1 MAQQVTSS
9 IEPQSQEALPISQ
22 TAFGGGQGG
31 PSPAPSSGAAPVG
44 DNPQDLYRKILQM
57 AMQASSPRPVLPQP
71 VPRQAQQQ
79 QKGGEVP
86 GYMQSG
92 PQWGFERFSHN
103 LQNQILPTIQNA
115 FGQHKQQQIAK
126 AEADWNVLN
135 TGLQTGNQPLI
146 QSILGDP
153 KKLKEMAKALNQD
166 WMNPKNSVYLQ
177 GLQQYAKKQDM
188 DNQKK
193 AGLIQKLKQAFA
205 QKQQMQLNPQQQ
217 QALTQEMMGKIGKEQ
232 QPADMKALLPI
243 ALEGMKEESATKKA
257 EEEHKFQETK
267 AEMTQKFAE
276 WKQDTHDQFQQR
288 IQTMREDAMDRRQ
301 SEREMMM
308 LKALGI
314 RLSAEDKKQLEPKA
328 SDINKEINENLKDMR
343 QQFQQAEGKLKSLRT
358 QLSNH
363 PLYSRLGGMS
373 NADLVSAQQAS
384 DNLKKSIAYIEG
396 HRSAIVAG
404 KEDMSKVL
412 DKAQEIASGSP
423 DLSDLGG
430 TK

>member
-71 VPRQAQQQ
+71 VPRQVQQQ

-217 QALTQEMMGKIGKEQ
+217 QALTQEMMGKIGTAQ
-232 QPADMKALLPI
+232 QPPDLKTIMPLVTEFMKQQGETQKEEHQKEI
-243 ALEGMKEESATKKA
+243 EGMKEKSAAAIRSMEEDSRESIQNLRDLAA
-257 EEEHKFQETK
+257 E
-267 AEMTQKFAE
+267 
-276 WKQDTHDQFQQR
+276 
-288 IQTMREDAMDRRQ
+288 RRQ
-301 SEREMMM
+301 QEHDETM
-308 LKALGI
+308 LKIAGI
-314 RLSAEDKKQLEPKA
+314 KERADEGKKQK
-328 SDINKEINENLKDMR
+328 SEINTQINSTLTSLR
-343 QQFQQAEGKLKSLRT
+343 QQYNEANQQLKA
-358 QLSNH
+358 N
-363 PLYSRLGGMS
+363 
-373 NADLVSAQQAS
+373 NSAAS
-384 DNLKKSIAYIEG
+384 KKSWYQFWKDDPD
-396 HRSAIVAG
+396 VAG
-404 KEDMSKVL
+404 TQWKVDQLQAAINYVEKNRRDMITG
-412 DKAQEIASGSP
+412 KADMDSVVDQAMKILNTPPPPPGAVAN
-423 DLSDLGG
+423 
-430 TK
+430 K